1 MENGALTG
9 GAARNQSY
17 LELLVDWGRTTP
29 EERAFL
35 VDPQTSGGLL
45 VSVPAANLA
54 EYLARVQGAVQIG
67 EVRERFHS
75 GEWLSLQ
82 N

>member
-1 MENGALTG
+1 MN
-9 GAARNQSY
+9 
-17 LELLVDWGRTTP
+17 WGRTTT

-45 VSVPAANLA
+45 VAVPAEKLA
-54 EYLARVQGAVQIG
+54 AYLGRVDGAVQIG
-67 EVRERFHS
+67 DVRERFHS